1 LALRGIEVFDLIC
14 KLFIKNY
21 DDIENSEVREKYGIV
36 ISIFSIVCNCLMVG
50 LKLFIS
56 FVTNSVSIRAD
67 ALNNLSDVG
76 SNLATLFG
84 FKLANKHADA
94 DHPYGHGRMEYVSGM
109 VVSFLIL
116 LVGFEAFKE
125 SLVKIIHPESIQ
137 TSSTTF
143 VVLIISIGIKLLM
156 GYINKKGGDKIN
168 SQTLLAASQDSVNDS
183 MMTGATL
190 VCVIIFVFTN
200 INLDA
205 YVGAFVSV
213 LVIKSGIGIFKEVLT
228 TILGQ
233 APDRDEV
240 NEIIKY
246 ICTHQYVLGVHDLML
261 HDYGP
266 SNKFLS
272 VHVEVDANNDI
283 MHIHDEMDNIESDI
297 LEKYGILTTIH
308 MDPIDTKDKEIK
320 VLRVEVN
327 KLVNNINSAYTIHD
341 FRMVR
346 GTTHT
351 NLVFDVLIPA
361 GDEVNHEELKKKVNE
376 VIKENLGQKYNCVLH
391 IDHDFT

>member
-1 LALRGIEVFDLIC
+1 VFDLIC

>member
-1 LALRGIEVFDLIC
+1 MFDLIC